1 MSAEHLS
8 YVDSSA
14 IVKLVVREPES
25 AALRRFLRRRAPLVV
40 SGLARTEV
48 TRAVRSLGAEALRRA
63 DQVLARFELVR
74 VTDRILAA
82 AGALEPSG
90 LRTLDA
96 IHLATAS
103 YFGTT
108 LVHVITYDG
117 RMADAARTLGMTVAA
132 PS

>member
-103 YFGTT
+103 HFGTT
-108 LVHVITYDG
+108 LLHVVTYDG
-117 RMADAARTLGMTVAA
+117 RMADAARTMGLTVAA
-132 PS
+132 PA